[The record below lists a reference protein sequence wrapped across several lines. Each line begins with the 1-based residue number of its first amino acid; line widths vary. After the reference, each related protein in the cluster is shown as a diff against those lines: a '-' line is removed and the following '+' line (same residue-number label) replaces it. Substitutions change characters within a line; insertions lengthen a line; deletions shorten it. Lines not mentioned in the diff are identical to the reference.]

1 MSCHCNV
8 EAEKIGKTAE
18 RIQPFSEIAIVRMTL
33 FSCLSA
39 SEFMALCF
47 YRTHTEE
54 TEVGLHKYDFL
65 EYNEICTTLDGLL
78 MFAHQLASK

>member
-18 RIQPFSEIAIVRMTL
+18 RIQPFSEIATVRMTL

-39 SEFMALCF
+39 FVLQSLWICAFTE
-47 YRTHTEE
+47 HTEE
-54 TEVGLHKYDFL
+54 KGGGSSR
-65 EYNEICTTLDGLL
+65 I
-78 MFAHQLASK
+78 